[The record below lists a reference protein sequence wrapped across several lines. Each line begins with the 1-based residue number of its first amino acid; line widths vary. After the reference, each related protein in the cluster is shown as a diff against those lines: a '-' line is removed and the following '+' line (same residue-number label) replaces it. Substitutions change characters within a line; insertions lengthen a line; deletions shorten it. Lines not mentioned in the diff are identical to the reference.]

1 MNEREL
7 TGYPSI
13 DKPWQQYYSEEALH
27 APLPACTVWENI
39 YERNKAHPDDTALLY
54 FGKKISYGKL
64 FSEVDR
70 TARALAHLGVKNGDN
85 AAVCMPAVPEA
96 IYTILA
102 LNKLGANAGML
113 NPTFSEARLTERVNE
128 MEADVLLVV
137 N

>member
-13 DKPWQQYYSEEALH
+13 DKPWQQYYSEAACR

-64 FSEVDR
+64 FSEV
-70 TARALAHLGVKNGDN
+70 
-85 AAVCMPAVPEA
+85 ESFS
-96 IYTILA
+96 ILSP
-102 LNKLGANAGML
+102 LYVYLS
-113 NPTFSEARLTERVNE
+113 PSIRS
-128 MEADVLLVV
+128 DVSSVV
-137 N
+137 AF